1 MIDLKEYGEIEYDDF
16 TKTIWRAGFK
26 LTDLNR
32 RLNKSQ
38 SYFTT
43 CGWYHTYSPKGER
56 LSLVKPRLIV
66 ETAQMIGEEL
76 FIFCYEAVLKD
87 KEIER
92 LRREKRIKRGIGRS

>member
-1 MIDLKEYGEIEYDDF
+1 MIDLSKYGEIEYDDF
-16 TKTIWRAGFK
+16 TNTVRRAGFK

-32 RLNKSQ
+32 RLKKSK
-38 SYFTT
+38 SYFTS
-43 CGWYHTYSPKGER
+43 CGWFHTYTPEGRR

-76 FIFCYEAVLKD
+76 FVFCYEAVLKD

-92 LRREKRIKRGIGRS
+92 LRREKRIKRGIGHS